1 MLCKTVV
8 ILVIIVFINC
18 HAAKR
23 SEAGGILYRD
33 NRGQA
38 TRGFLLVIATRQCK
52 EDSFQKPEEEMDFGE
67 CETAPNSRFFFH
79 RIFYS
84 FLGSGFRLDAAR
96 LKIHF
101 VFSERQT

>member
-23 SEAGGILYRD
+23 SEAGGILLVLRD

-67 CETAPNSRFFFH
+67 CETAPNSRFFFLPE
-79 RIFYS
+79 YS
-84 FLGSGFRLDAAR
+84 LLFPRLR
-96 LKIHF
+96 L
-101 VFSERQT
+101 